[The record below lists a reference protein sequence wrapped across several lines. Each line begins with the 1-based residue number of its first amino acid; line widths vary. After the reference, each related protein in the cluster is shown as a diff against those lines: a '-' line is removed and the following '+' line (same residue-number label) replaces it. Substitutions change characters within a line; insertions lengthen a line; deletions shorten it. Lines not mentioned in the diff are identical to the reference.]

1 LQRPVQITFRG
12 MRPAEA
18 VEARIRDKVAN
29 LEHVCDRIVG
39 CHVVVDAPHHHQR
52 KGNLFTVA
60 IELRLPGSPPLVV
73 THPHHDVQSHEDI
86 YVAIRD
92 AFDAARRRL
101 QHQMTKRADA
111 RHAIV

>member
-12 MRPAEA
+12 MTPSES
-18 VEARIRDKVAN
+18 VEARIRDKVAH

-52 KGNLFTVA
+52 KGNLNTVA
-60 IELRLPGSPPLVV
+60 IEVSLPGAPPILV
-73 THPHHDVQSHEDI
+73 THPHHDVQSHEDL

-92 AFDAARRRL
+92 AFDAARRRV
-101 QHQMTKRADA
+101 QHYMEKRMTA
-111 RHAIV
+111 RHADM